1 MSGSFPG
8 CAGQE
13 NNDSQHINISR
24 QEGCYND
31 WKCLMGTSAAATL
44 GLWAVSGCLPAL
56 LLIALFRSP
65 PPGSL
70 SWGFSAP
77 TPAPENS
84 YTPVPVLLY
93 STGWLCGQGS
103 LWLGTQ
109 HSFNKEYWMWHL
121 THSLVSVLHFLR
133 NYVQWWPIG
142 KPSGYLFWMIHNCFP
157 MHRKDWT
164 TEPLRFRGVARNRA
178 GR

>member
-1 MSGSFPG
+1 MTGN
-8 CAGQE
+8 AWWE
-13 NNDSQHINISR
+13 
-24 QEGCYND
+24 
-31 WKCLMGTSAAATL
+31 
-44 GLWAVSGCLPAL
+44 L
-56 LLIALFRSP
+56 LLQQHWGSELFLDAFQLCCWSHCSEA

>member
-1 MSGSFPG
+1 MPDGNFR
-8 CAGQE
+8 CRNAGAL
-13 NNDSQHINISR
+13 SCFWMPSS
-24 QEGCYND
+24 
-31 WKCLMGTSAAATL
+31 SAVDRTVQKA
-44 GLWAVSGCLPAL
+44 
-56 LLIALFRSP
+56 

-84 YTPVPVLLY
+84 YTPVPVLLH
-93 STGWLCGQGS
+93 SAGWLCGQGS

-109 HSFNKEYWMWHL
+109 HGFNKEYWMWHL
-121 THSLVSVLHFLR
+121 THGLVSVLHFLG

-142 KPSGYLFWMIHNCFP
+142 KLSGYLFWMIHNCFP

-164 TEPLRFRGVARNRA
+164 TEPLKFHGVARNRA